1 MTLDVNEP
9 ILCALRDHYG
19 ALMSEQYKLV
29 FAHLDEDKTQDQAII
44 ALQQKLKLNEKQTQ
58 AFFDGQPI
66 FPASDQNKALK
77 QAKVLATLGIRSRL
91 KRVTTGTAATAEHS
105 SKRDEQILAALDY
118 VTSSLIRIEER
129 LDDMDHRFSER
140 LQRDE
145 DTGVID
151 DLGLDLSLG
160 EDLDID
166 PISKPKRW
174 PIVLLVVLIVLLLTI
189 LGLHYLYPD
198 VIEF

>member
-1 MTLDVNEP
+1 
-9 ILCALRDHYG
+9 
-19 ALMSEQYKLV
+19 MSEQYKLV
-29 FAHLDEDKTQDQAII
+29 FAHLDEDKTQVQATL
-44 ALQQKLKLNEKQTQ
+44 ALQQKLKLNDKQTQ

-91 KRVTTGTAATAEHS
+91 KRVTTGAAATAEHS

-140 LQRDE
+140 LHRDE

-174 PIVLLVVLIVLLLTI
+174 PIVLLGVLIVLLLTI

-198 VIEF
+198 IIEL